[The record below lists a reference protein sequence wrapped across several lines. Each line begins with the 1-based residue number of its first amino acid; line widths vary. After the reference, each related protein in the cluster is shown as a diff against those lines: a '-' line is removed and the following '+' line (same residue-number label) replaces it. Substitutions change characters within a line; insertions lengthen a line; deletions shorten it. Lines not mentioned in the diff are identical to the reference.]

1 MKRYLSPVLA
11 AFALLATTAMPC
23 APAWAQDSSLRGG
36 FGGFGD
42 DDGLQDATDAEQGA
56 ESRSGQAGSAANAAT
71 GTRGTISET
80 GTDAGEEAEAL
91 ADVGRVRPVQP
102 FSERL
107 RAVQR
112 RTAIVGGGTLA
123 ETVYDGETTRDA
135 PRGIRV
141 GSFLLY
147 PELFTGLGWTDNR
160 EGDASGTSGATY
172 RVAPSIRLQSDWSR
186 HRLGIN
192 FRGSYVGYPGS
203 GNVEAD
209 PNVTSDAL
217 LTLEVGDRSEIDIEA
232 RYGLA
237 LEDSGTAE
245 STGGDQDIHELGGG
259 LALRRDLGLVG
270 AELRGRVDSTLYS
283 GVGGAVADR
292 ERDNALATVTLRVEG
307 NTGAFVAPFAEASL
321 LGRRYFETCPD
332 LTLCADRDSRGY
344 GLRAGVA
351 FDNGGKIS
359 GDIAVGWRSETL
371 DDKRLAKLEG
381 LTVDGSLVWS
391 PTRLTTVTALASTDF
406 SPSTISGTPG
416 SVIYSGDIR
425 LAHGFSDALSGEVG
439 LGYSWRDYTGV
450 VLTEQEA
457 RATTAL
463 TWALTSNV
471 ALQGRY
477 TYRRFISST
486 AGSGYD
492 SNTIEAGLRFRH

>member
-1 MKRYLSPVLA
+1 
-11 AFALLATTAMPC
+11 MPY
-23 APAWAQDSSLRGG
+23 APAMAQDSSLRGG

-42 DDGLQDATDAEQGA
+42 EGGLQDPTDAEQGA
-56 ESRSGQAGSAANAAT
+56 DAQSGQAGSAGNAAT
-71 GTRGTISET
+71 GTRGTISEI
-80 GTDAGEEAEAL
+80 GPNAGEEAEAL

-102 FSERL
+102 FAERL

-112 RTAIVGGGTLA
+112 RTANVGGGTLA

-160 EGDASGTSGATY
+160 AGDATGTGGATY
-172 RVAPSIRLQSDWSR
+172 RVAPSLRIQSEWNR
-186 HRLGIN
+186 HRLGVN
-192 FRGSYVGYPGS
+192 FRGSYIGYPGG
-203 GNVEAD
+203 GNLEAD
-209 PNVTSDAL
+209 PSVTSDAL
-217 LTLEVGDRSEIDIEA
+217 LTLELGDRSEVDVEA

-237 LEDSGTAE
+237 LQDRGTAE
-245 STGGDQDIHELGGG
+245 STGGDQDIHEVGAG
-259 LALRRDLGLVG
+259 LALRHDLGLVG

-283 GVGGAVADR
+283 GAGGAVASR

-307 NTGAFVAPFAEASL
+307 NTGAFATPFAEASV
-321 LGRRYFETCPD
+321 LGRRYFEKCPD

-359 GDIAVGWRSETL
+359 GDIAIGWRSETL

-381 LTVDGSLVWS
+381 LTIDGSLVWS

-406 SPSTISGTPG
+406 SPSTIAGTPG

-439 LGYSWRDYTGV
+439 VGYSWRDYTGV
-450 VLTEQEA
+450 VLTEQET

-477 TYRRFISST
+477 TYRRFTSST